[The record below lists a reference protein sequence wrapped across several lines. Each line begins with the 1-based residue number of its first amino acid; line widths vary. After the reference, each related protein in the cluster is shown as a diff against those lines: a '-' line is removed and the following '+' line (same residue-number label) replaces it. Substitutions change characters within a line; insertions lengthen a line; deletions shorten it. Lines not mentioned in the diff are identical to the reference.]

1 MYEIVQS
8 ETFRRWVSR
17 LRDRMAVAR
26 ILARVRRMSL
36 GHPGDVKHVGSAV
49 REMRIDHGP
58 GYRLYYIHRASTLVV
73 LLTGGDK
80 RSQQADIQQAIHIA
94 AAWDEKA

>member
-8 ETFRRWVSR
+8 ETFRRWVTK
-17 LRDRMAVAR
+17 LRDHIAVAR
-26 ILARVRRMSL
+26 IQARLRRMSL
-36 GHPGDVKHVGSAV
+36 GHPGDVRHVGEGV

-58 GYRLYYIHRASTLVV
+58 GYRLYYIHRQSVLVV

-80 RSQQADIQQAIHIA
+80 GSQQSDIAQAITLA
-94 AAWDEKA
+94 AAWDENE